1 MVRLLLLAACCSAA
15 TDVERW
21 EDRWSSGA
29 WDDGWR
35 AQVGPVDVT
44 CEFRYRLGIRDGKV
58 GGTRPALAVAYGRPA
73 PYGPSRQRIVFEP
86 DAAAADD
93 FAATPRLCEYRSS
106 KTINGSAP
114 ADLMVASSVGY
125 LFRLWPYFVNHVR
138 YGEAAGHRVFVWIG
152 ELPEGL
158 ATTVNGGCRSSRQGQ
173 LLLSEGM
180 LPDQRKLK
188 SVYYGRGDGYE
199 ALNSNH
205 YNKIPA
211 SAAVLDR
218 PGVDGLFYA
227 DLDSY
232 FDVAA
237 LQEPRLADAIHGA
250 GTLDLSFFSNA
261 GSSAPFWNVKGCAFY
276 ARRSPLASAV
286 LDGWIEERCGFK
298 DQYPLWHTLLTAA
311 ADAGCLSYDGEIYG
325 MLSHDAMKR
334 GAELHP
340 HLALSAANLGRA
352 CAAFRFAPTRFER
365 PAHRSVP
372 GDALAR
378 FPYEGGEFNVSNLLE
393 GTPDAGRLLAFL
405 GLGDLDPD
413 TFL

>member
-93 FAATPRLCEYRSS
+93 FASTPRLCEYRSS

-125 LFRLWPYFVNHVR
+125 LFRLWPYFVNHVC

-158 ATTVNGGCRSSRQGQ
+158 ATTVNGGCRGSRQGQ
-173 LLLSEGM
+173 LLLAEGM
-180 LPDQRKLK
+180 LPDQRRLK
-188 SVYYGRGDGYE
+188 SAYYGRGDGYE

-205 YNKIPA
+205 YNKI
-211 SAAVLDR
+211 R
-218 PGVDGLFYA
+218 
-227 DLDSY
+227 
-232 FDVAA
+232 
-237 LQEPRLADAIHGA
+237 EPRLADAIHGA
-250 GTLDLSFFSNA
+250 GTLDLSFSNA
-261 GSSAPFWNVKGCAFY
+261 GSAAPLNGCAFW
-276 ARRSPLASAV
+276 RRSPSRAPSSTA
-286 LDGWIEERCGFK
+286 GSRRCGFG
-298 DQYPLWHTLLTAA
+298 PVPALARSPRRRT
-311 ADAGCLSYDGEIYG
+311 GCLSYDGEIYG

-340 HLALSAANLGRA
+340 HLALSAAQLRVA
-352 CAAFRFAPTRFER
+352 CASFRFAPTRFEW